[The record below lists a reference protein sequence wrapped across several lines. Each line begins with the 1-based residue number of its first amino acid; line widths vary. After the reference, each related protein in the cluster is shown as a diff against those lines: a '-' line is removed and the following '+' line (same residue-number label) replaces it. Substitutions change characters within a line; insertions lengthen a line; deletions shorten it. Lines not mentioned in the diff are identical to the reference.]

1 MDRTDFSSI
10 YPSPP
15 PSCLLLV
22 IAVQVKEET
31 IDPSLP
37 EFEATELPVPISSI
51 KQEVTD

>member
-1 MDRTDFSSI
+1 
-10 YPSPP
+10 
-15 PSCLLLV
+15 LLV

-31 IDPSLP
+31 IDPSVA